1 MPKELSTD
9 WTGVTTKDRKAI
21 VQDHKSVKGVMAI
34 RVKKASIRLATVSDV
49 FEIDP
54 IARPFSIKK
63 KKLNVEVRCGWYG
76 RKPPT
81 EWMTLILGKDWELL
95 PKYTGKVAYDI
106 YSKADE
112 RTKKKAAKTAAKKT
126 KMPAKQ
132 SVRKTTT

>member
-9 WTGVTTKDRKAI
+9 WTGVTTKDRKAT

-49 FEIDP
+49 FEIDL
-54 IARPFSIKK
+54 IARPFSIKRG
-63 KKLNVEVRCGWYG
+63 KLNVEVRCGWYG

-95 PKYTGKVAYDI
+95 PEYTGKVAYDI

-112 RTKKKAAKTAAKKT
+112 KPKKKAAKKAKTPAKK
-126 KMPAKQ
+126 A
-132 SVRKTTT
+132 VRKTTK